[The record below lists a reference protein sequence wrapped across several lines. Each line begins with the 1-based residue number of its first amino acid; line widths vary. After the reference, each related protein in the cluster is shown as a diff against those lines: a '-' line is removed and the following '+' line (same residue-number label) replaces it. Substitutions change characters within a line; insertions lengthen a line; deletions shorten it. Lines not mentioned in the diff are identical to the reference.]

1 MQIIENGKLAEE
13 NPTENPTENNFEK
26 LVQSLPRAPKTEAY
40 RLQVGDTMDIKVRF
54 NSELDEQ
61 VIVPPD
67 GIISTSMAED
77 VLAYGRTVKE
87 FRKALKK
94 QYAHELKNP
103 RISVILRSF
112 APNRIYV
119 TGEVKS
125 AGEFVTIGPSLTL
138 LQAIARAGGLK
149 DSASTSD
156 IIIIRHGDGGKAMAY
171 AVDYEAAASG
181 ESPENDA
188 QLSAY
193 DVVFVPR
200 SGIANVY
207 NYFQQFV
214 QQFLPAAFGFSYQIN
229 PQNTVAR

>member
-1 MQIIENGKLAEE
+1 LPPAPQENFAKALGS
-13 NPTENPTENNFEK
+13 PP
-26 LVQSLPRAPKTEAY
+26 SLPPY
-40 RLQVGDTMDIKVRF
+40 FLQVGDTMDIKVRF
-54 NSELDEQ
+54 NPELDEQ

-87 FRKALKK
+87 FRTELKK
-94 QYAHELKNP
+94 QYARELKNP
-103 RISVILRSF
+103 RVAVILRSF

-138 LQAIARAGGLK
+138 MQAIARAGGLK
-149 DSASTSD
+149 DSASTVD
-156 IIIIRHGDGGKAMAY
+156 IIIIRHGEGRKAEAY

-181 ESPENDA
+181 ESPENDVRLA
-188 QLSAY
+188 AY

-200 SGIANVY
+200 NGVSNVY
-207 NYFQQFV
+207 SYFQQFV
-214 QQFLPAAFGFSYQIN
+214 QQFLPAAFGFSYQLN
-229 PQNTVAR
+229 PQNTSAR